1 MRAVVWHGI
10 GDIRLDDV
18 PEPAIQDPEDA
29 IVRIT
34 RSAICGTDLHFVRGT
49 MAPMEEGTILGHEAV
64 GVVTEI
70 GDAVRGFSPGD
81 RVLINSTVSC
91 GACRYCRMGKTAQ
104 CDRANTNGPQAGTA
118 FFGGPA
124 STGPIDGLQAEYARV
139 PWARNTMHP
148 LPDNVSDEQAILL
161 SDIFP
166 TGWFGA
172 ELAGVTRGD
181 VVVVFGAGI
190 VGQFAAASAYKQGA
204 GRVIVVDGDETRLAA
219 ALAQHCEVVDYNAE
233 DPVEAIMSLT
243 DGIGADCVIDAVG
256 VDAER
261 PKRGPAAVD
270 AEQAAAF
277 DDEVA
282 TVAPDASADGFGDAH
297 QWKPGDGPSQ
307 VSQWAVAAVA
317 KYGRIGIIG
326 VYGPTAERYPIGAAM
341 LKNLTIRMGN
351 CDHHSVTP
359 PLIDMVA
366 AGQFDPTA
374 LITEHEP
381 IGSAIDAYE
390 AFDRRE
396 PGWVKVE
403 LEPSTR

>member
-10 GDIRLDDV
+10 GDIRLDEV
-18 PEPAIQDPEDA
+18 PEPTIQHPEDA
-29 IVRIT
+29 IVRVT

-49 MAPMEEGTILGHEAV
+49 MAPMEAGTILGHEAV
-64 GVVTEI
+64 GVVTEV

-81 RVLINSTVSC
+81 RVVINSTVSC
-91 GACRYCRMGKTAQ
+91 GSCRYCRMGQTAQ
-104 CDRANTNGPQAGTA
+104 CDVANPNGPQAGTC
-118 FFGGPA
+118 FFGGPQ
-124 STGPIDGLQAEYARV
+124 STGPVNGLQAEYVRV

-148 LPDNVSDEQAILL
+148 LPEKVSDEQAILL

-172 ELAGVTRGD
+172 ELAGITRGD

-204 GRVIVVDGDETRLAA
+204 GRVIVVDGEETRLAA
-219 ALAQHCEVVDYNAE
+219 ALAQHCEVVDYNRE
-233 DPVEAIMSLT
+233 DPVQTILDLT
-243 DGIGADCVIDAVG
+243 NGIGADAVIDAVG

-261 PKRGPAAVD
+261 PKLGPAAVSD
-270 AEQAAAF
+270 EQAAAF
-277 DDEVA
+277 DAEVQQ
-282 TVAPDASADGFGDAH
+282 VAPDASPEGFGDAQ

-307 VSQWAVAAVA
+307 VARWAVEVVA

-326 VYGPTAERYPIGAAM
+326 VYGPTAEHYPIGQAM
-341 LKNLTIRMGN
+341 NKNLTIRMGN

-366 AGQFDPTA
+366 AGLFDPTA

-381 IGSAIDAYE
+381 IADAVAAYE

-403 LEPSTR
+403 LSTPSA